1 MDFGVYLV
9 ISTKT
14 FDANYNEESGRV
26 SWIWPCDMIL
36 VSELRVYN
44 VESYVRGL
52 IL

>member
-1 MDFGVYLV
+1 MLIITKNPVVYRGY
-9 ISTKT
+9 
-14 FDANYNEESGRV
+14 D
-26 SWIWPCDMIL
+26 PCDMIL